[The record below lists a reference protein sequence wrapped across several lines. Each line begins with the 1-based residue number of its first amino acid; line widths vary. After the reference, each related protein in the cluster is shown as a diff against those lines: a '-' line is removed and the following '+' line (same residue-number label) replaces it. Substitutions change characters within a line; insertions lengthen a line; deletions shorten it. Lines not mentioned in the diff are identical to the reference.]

1 MRDSTRRSWSCST
14 KYEAMDAATTPN
26 SAMPVIM
33 RTTATAGPATVTGY
47 WSPWPTLVTV
57 TAAHHSAP
65 P

>member
-33 RTTATAGPATVTGY
+33 STTATARPATVTGY
-47 WSPWPTLVTV
+47 
-57 TAAHHSAP
+57 
-65 P
+65 